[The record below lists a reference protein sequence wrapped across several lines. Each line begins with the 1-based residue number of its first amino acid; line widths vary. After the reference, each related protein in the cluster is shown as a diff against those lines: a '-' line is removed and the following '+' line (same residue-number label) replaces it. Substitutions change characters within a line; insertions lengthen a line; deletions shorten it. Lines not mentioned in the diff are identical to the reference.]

1 MKTLHFY
8 HSLKTVVPYILYG
21 TLCGS
26 VTGTFVFFFK
36 LIAKNLE
43 EITKGIYSFARDNA
57 IYIPL
62 VFLGLF
68 LLAMAEFLIHRKIP
82 EVKGGGIPRTE
93 GILRGILSFKW
104 FKTLVGTVVG
114 SFISFFAGLPLGSE
128 GPAVLI
134 GTSLGGMCGKIS
146 GKGTARHRYIMSG
159 GAGAGFAVATGAPL
173 SGMLFVIEEVH
184 KKFAPTLILI
194 VSVTV
199 IAATGVNKALCSA
212 FGISDALFDFGVL
225 PEFNIGYIAYLVF
238 AGVIIALFVGLF
250 DASVEYIKVVTVKLK
265 KFLPKPLKLTL
276 LFLIVGAFGLWFE
289 EAVFSGHHLIGE
301 VVSEHFDIYFLFVV
315 LLFRMALLL
324 LATDSGATGGI
335 YIPTLAIGVVI
346 SAIVAKLM
354 VYIGMAEELVPLVA
368 VIGMCAFLGGT
379 LRSPFV
385 AIVFFIEITEGL
397 GNVFYAAV
405 AVFVVNI
412 FTTFFDKKPFYD
424 IVLEKM
430 EKAEFADKTL
440 EVKFFEMKVSK
451 EAFVIG
457 KSVRDIMWP
466 HASVIVSIS
475 RDHRN
480 FSDTDLDGE
489 KRLHEGDTLIL
500 RARTYDEDELK
511 EFLYD
516 LVGREH
522 KITVS

>member
-1 MKTLHFY
+1 MKTTE
-8 HSLKTVVPYILYG
+8 LKNSIKIVVPYLLYG

-26 VTGTFVFFFK
+26 VTGAAIFFFK
-36 LIAKNLE
+36 LIAKYLE
-43 EITKGIYSFARDNA
+43 EITKGIYSFARENA
-57 IYIPL
+57 VYIPL
-62 VFLGLF
+62 VFLGLV
-68 LLAMAEFLIHRKIP
+68 LLAIAEYFLHKRIP

-104 FKTLVGTVVG
+104 LKTLVGTVVG

-146 GKGTARHRYIMSG
+146 GKGSARQRYIMSG
-159 GAGAGFAVATGAPL
+159 GAGAGFAVATGAPI

-199 IAATGVNKALCSA
+199 IAATGVNKALCSL
-212 FGISDALFDFGVL
+212 FGMSDALFDFGLL
-225 PEFNIGYIAYLVF
+225 PNFNMGYIAYLVL
-238 AGVIIALFVGLF
+238 AGVILAFAVCAF
-250 DASVEYIKVVTVKLK
+250 DASIEHISDLTAKVK
-265 KFLPKPLKLTL
+265 KYLPRPLKLVI
-276 LFLIVGAFGLWFE
+276 LFVAVGAFGLWFDE
-289 EAVFSGHHLIGE
+289 IVFSGHHVIGE
-301 VVSEHFDIYFLFVV
+301 VVSGHFDISFL
-315 LLFRMALLL
+315 LIILILRMALLL

-335 YIPTLAIGVVI
+335 YIPTLTVGVI
-346 SAIVAKLM
+346 SAAIVARLM
-354 VYIGMAEELVPLVA
+354 SLIGMPAELVPLVS

-385 AIVFFIEITEGL
+385 ALVFFVEITEGL

-405 AVFVVNI
+405 AIFVVNI
-412 FTTFFDKKPFYD
+412 FTTFFDQKPFYD
-424 IVLEKM
+424 MVLEKM
-430 EKAEFADKTL
+430 EKTEFANKTL
-440 EVKFFEMKVSK
+440 EVKFFEMKVSHD
-451 EAFVIG
+451 AFVIG

-489 KRLHEGDTLIL
+489 KRLHEGDTLVL
-500 RARTYDEDELK
+500 RARTYNEDELK
-511 EFLYD
+511 DFLYD
-516 LVGREH
+516 LVGKEH
-522 KITVS
+522 EIIVS